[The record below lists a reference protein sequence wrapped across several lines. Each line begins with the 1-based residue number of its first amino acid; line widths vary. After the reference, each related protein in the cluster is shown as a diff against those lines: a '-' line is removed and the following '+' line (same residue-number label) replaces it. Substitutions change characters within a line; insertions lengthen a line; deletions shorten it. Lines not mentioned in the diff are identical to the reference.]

1 MEGLLAC
8 KMNTISKK
16 FETRVYHEDTDFI
29 GIVYYA
35 NYFKFIERARSEA
48 IREVGIDQ
56 YNLKLEHGIF
66 FVVSK
71 LKAKFVQAAKFNDL
85 LFTETDLLYIKS
97 ASIGL
102 EQRIFRNKNLIF
114 TAEIKL
120 ACINQAG
127 RPVKLPSEVKRNLLS
142 I

>member
-1 MEGLLAC
+1 M
-8 KMNTISKK
+8 
-16 FETRVYHEDTDFI
+16 
-29 GIVYYA
+29 
-35 NYFKFIERARSEA
+35 
-48 IREVGIDQ
+48 
-56 YNLKLEHGIF
+56 KLEHGIF

-71 LKAKFVQAAKFNDL
+71 LKAKFVKAAKFNDL
-85 LFTETDLLYIKS
+85 LFTKTDLLYIKS

-120 ACINQAG
+120 ACINQTG

>member
-1 MEGLLAC
+1 M
-8 KMNTISKK
+8 
-16 FETRVYHEDTDFI
+16 
-29 GIVYYA
+29 
-35 NYFKFIERARSEA
+35 
-48 IREVGIDQ
+48 
-56 YNLKLEHGIF
+56 
-66 FVVSK
+66 VSK

-97 ASIGL
+97 ASLGL
-102 EQRIFRNKNLIF
+102 KQRIFRNENLIF

-120 ACINQAG
+120 ACINQTG

>member
-1 MEGLLAC
+1 M
-8 KMNTISKK
+8 
-16 FETRVYHEDTDFI
+16 
-29 GIVYYA
+29 
-35 NYFKFIERARSEA
+35 
-48 IREVGIDQ
+48 
-56 YNLKLEHGIF
+56 KLEHGIF

-71 LKAKFVQAAKFNDL
+71 LKANFIQAAKFNDL

-97 ASIGL
+97 ASVGL

-120 ACINQAG
+120 ACINQTG
-127 RPVKLPSEVKRNLLS
+127 RPVKLPSAVKRNLLS

>member
-1 MEGLLAC
+1 M
-8 KMNTISKK
+8 
-16 FETRVYHEDTDFI
+16 
-29 GIVYYA
+29 
-35 NYFKFIERARSEA
+35 
-48 IREVGIDQ
+48 
-56 YNLKLEHGIF
+56 KLEHGVC

-85 LFTETDLLYIKS
+85 LVTETDLLYIKS

-120 ACINQAG
+120 ACINQTG

>member
-1 MEGLLAC
+1 M
-8 KMNTISKK
+8 
-16 FETRVYHEDTDFI
+16 
-29 GIVYYA
+29 
-35 NYFKFIERARSEA
+35 
-48 IREVGIDQ
+48 
-56 YNLKLEHGIF
+56 
-66 FVVSK
+66 VSK

-85 LFTETDLLYIKS
+85 LVTETDLLYIKS

-120 ACINQAG
+120 ACINQTG
-127 RPVKLPSEVKRNLLS
+127 RPVKLPSEVKRSLLS

>member
-1 MEGLLAC
+1 M
-8 KMNTISKK
+8 
-16 FETRVYHEDTDFI
+16 
-29 GIVYYA
+29 
-35 NYFKFIERARSEA
+35 
-48 IREVGIDQ
+48 
-56 YNLKLEHGIF
+56 KLEHGIF

-71 LKAKFVQAAKFNDL
+71 LEAKFVQAAKFNDL
-85 LFTETDLLYIKS
+85 LFTETDLLYVNS

-114 TAEIKL
+114 TAEVKL

-127 RPVKLPSEVKRNLLS
+127 RPVKIPSEVKRNLLS

>member
-1 MEGLLAC
+1 M
-8 KMNTISKK
+8 
-16 FETRVYHEDTDFI
+16 
-29 GIVYYA
+29 
-35 NYFKFIERARSEA
+35 
-48 IREVGIDQ
+48 
-56 YNLKLEHGIF
+56 
-66 FVVSK
+66 VSK

-97 ASIGL
+97 ASLGL
-102 EQRIFRNKNLIF
+102 EQRVFRNENLIF

-120 ACINQAG
+120 ACINQTG

>member
-1 MEGLLAC
+1 M
-8 KMNTISKK
+8 
-16 FETRVYHEDTDFI
+16 
-29 GIVYYA
+29 
-35 NYFKFIERARSEA
+35 
-48 IREVGIDQ
+48 
-56 YNLKLEHGIF
+56 KLEHGIF

-71 LKAKFVQAAKFNDL
+71 LKANFVQAAKFNDL

-120 ACINQAG
+120 ASINQAG
-127 RPVKLPSEVKRNLLS
+127 RPLKLPSEVKRNLLS

>member
-1 MEGLLAC
+1 M
-8 KMNTISKK
+8 
-16 FETRVYHEDTDFI
+16 
-29 GIVYYA
+29 
-35 NYFKFIERARSEA
+35 
-48 IREVGIDQ
+48 
-56 YNLKLEHGIF
+56 
-66 FVVSK
+66 VSK
-71 LKAKFVQAAKFNDL
+71 LKANFIQAAKFNDL

-97 ASIGL
+97 ASLGL

-120 ACINQAG
+120 ACINQTG

>member
-1 MEGLLAC
+1 M
-8 KMNTISKK
+8 
-16 FETRVYHEDTDFI
+16 
-29 GIVYYA
+29 
-35 NYFKFIERARSEA
+35 
-48 IREVGIDQ
+48 
-56 YNLKLEHGIF
+56 KLEHGIF

-102 EQRIFRNKNLIF
+102 EQRIFRNKTLIF
-114 TAEIKL
+114 AAEIKL

-127 RPVKLPSEVKRNLLS
+127 RPVKLPSEVKRNFKNVIKRILGS
-142 I
+142 KNSAVIHGSKAPVVEVASTT

>member
-1 MEGLLAC
+1 M
-8 KMNTISKK
+8 
-16 FETRVYHEDTDFI
+16 
-29 GIVYYA
+29 
-35 NYFKFIERARSEA
+35 
-48 IREVGIDQ
+48 
-56 YNLKLEHGIF
+56 
-66 FVVSK
+66 VSK
-71 LKAKFVQAAKFNDL
+71 LKANFIQAAKFNDL

-102 EQRIFRNKNLIF
+102 EQRIFRDKNLIF

-120 ACINQAG
+120 ACINQTG

>member
-1 MEGLLAC
+1 M
-8 KMNTISKK
+8 
-16 FETRVYHEDTDFI
+16 
-29 GIVYYA
+29 
-35 NYFKFIERARSEA
+35 
-48 IREVGIDQ
+48 
-56 YNLKLEHGIF
+56 KLEHGIF

-85 LFTETDLLYIKS
+85 LFTETDLLYVKS
-97 ASIGL
+97 ASLGL
-102 EQRIFRNKNLIF
+102 EQRVFRNENLIF

-120 ACINQAG
+120 ACINKTG

>member
-1 MEGLLAC
+1 M
-8 KMNTISKK
+8 
-16 FETRVYHEDTDFI
+16 
-29 GIVYYA
+29 
-35 NYFKFIERARSEA
+35 
-48 IREVGIDQ
+48 
-56 YNLKLEHGIF
+56 
-66 FVVSK
+66 VSK
-71 LKAKFVQAAKFNDL
+71 LKANFVEAAKFNDL

-114 TAEIKL
+114 TAEVKL

-127 RPVKLPSEVKRNLLS
+127 RPVKIPSEVKRNLLS

>member
-1 MEGLLAC
+1 M
-8 KMNTISKK
+8 
-16 FETRVYHEDTDFI
+16 
-29 GIVYYA
+29 
-35 NYFKFIERARSEA
+35 
-48 IREVGIDQ
+48 
-56 YNLKLEHGIF
+56 KLEHGIF

-71 LKAKFVQAAKFNDL
+71 LKANFVQAAKFNDL

-97 ASIGL
+97 ASIGV

-114 TAEIKL
+114 TAEVKM

-127 RPVKLPSEVKRNLLS
+127 RPVKIPSEVKRNLLS

>member
-1 MEGLLAC
+1 M
-8 KMNTISKK
+8 
-16 FETRVYHEDTDFI
+16 
-29 GIVYYA
+29 
-35 NYFKFIERARSEA
+35 
-48 IREVGIDQ
+48 
-56 YNLKLEHGIF
+56 
-66 FVVSK
+66 VSK
-71 LKAKFVQAAKFNDL
+71 LKANFVEAAKFNDL

-97 ASIGL
+97 ASVGL

-120 ACINQAG
+120 ACINQTG

>member
-1 MEGLLAC
+1 M
-8 KMNTISKK
+8 
-16 FETRVYHEDTDFI
+16 
-29 GIVYYA
+29 
-35 NYFKFIERARSEA
+35 
-48 IREVGIDQ
+48 
-56 YNLKLEHGIF
+56 
-66 FVVSK
+66 VSK

-97 ASIGL
+97 ASIGV

-114 TAEIKL
+114 TAEVKM

-127 RPVKLPSEVKRNLLS
+127 RPVKIPSEVKRNLLS

>member
-1 MEGLLAC
+1 M
-8 KMNTISKK
+8 SKK

-97 ASIGL
+97 ASLGL
-102 EQRIFRNKNLIF
+102 EQRIFRNENLIF

-120 ACINQAG
+120 ACINQTG